1 MSLFKTGRTQSF
13 QYRFFFLPEESIF
26 DITMPESTAPD
37 QTDALAPYLALCA
50 TVVAVAAAAGGHGTL
65 HSGHTLPAFL
75 FALTAL
81 SAVAGLFFIAFGN
94 NGLLGKAVLLTAV
107 LLLSVL
113 VVAIPQHVPY
123 LILLVPL
130 APAAVLFLGGG
141 ATGGIL
147 LLCLLALGLM
157 HGVLV
162 SWNHVALPVLIL
174 GVIVLGTAAVVLT
187 MAILL
192 QRLWSGM
199 PPGPWFPALRDPD
212 TNLMQRRDYL
222 ARAVIAPG
230 TGILVVLRD
239 LATIEADHGLEGA
252 SKVRADIAQRI
263 CAISAPH
270 WVTYQHSQ
278 LSFIL
283 VPPPQP
289 QPQPAQQSDSPLATQ
304 QMAQQLR
311 DALHDATASGEGSG
325 IIEIAVLPP
334 GEPLPPN
341 EVARRL
347 ETALQLRAHQE
358 FAPVAQYDSILDL
371 RRKERRR
378 LAVHLRHAISGHHL
392 TLSYQPIVDALD
404 RQPIALQVQPRW
416 HHNTL
421 GTVEPERFL
430 AVAEEEGMIA
440 TITEWQL
447 AAAWQELRIHPGNEH
462 IAVPIARRH
471 LSDPKFLHHFTEIVE
486 TSGIE
491 ARRIVLEIAE
501 DALNDRA
508 VVRRGVVAALVSTGV
523 TITINHFGTGATNLE
538 QLQQIPARNVK
549 IDQSFA
555 RDLFDTAGELN
566 TRVAP
571 VVEAMVFMARSL
583 GMSVICDGV
592 TREDTAQWLHGVG
605 CDAFQGPLCGRPF
618 TIGQG

>member
-26 DITMPESTAPD
+26 YTTMPESTAPV
-37 QTDALAPYLALCA
+37 QTDAFAPYLALCA

-123 LILLVPL
+123 LILLIPL

-222 ARAVIAPG
+222 ARAVISPG

-263 CAISAPH
+263 GAISAPH
-270 WVTYQHSQ
+270 WDTY
-278 LSFIL
+278 LSL
-283 VPPPQP
+283 
-289 QPQPAQQSDSPLATQ
+289 
-304 QMAQQLR
+304 
-311 DALHDATASGEGSG
+311 
-325 IIEIAVLPP
+325 
-334 GEPLPPN
+334 
-341 EVARRL
+341 
-347 ETALQLRAHQE
+347 
-358 FAPVAQYDSILDL
+358 
-371 RRKERRR
+371 
-378 LAVHLRHAISGHHL
+378 
-392 TLSYQPIVDALD
+392 
-404 RQPIALQVQPRW
+404 
-416 HHNTL
+416 
-421 GTVEPERFL
+421 
-430 AVAEEEGMIA
+430 
-440 TITEWQL
+440 
-447 AAAWQELRIHPGNEH
+447 IH
-462 IAVPIARRH
+462 I
-471 LSDPKFLHHFTEIVE
+471 
-486 TSGIE
+486 
-491 ARRIVLEIAE
+491 
-501 DALNDRA
+501 
-508 VVRRGVVAALVSTGV
+508 
-523 TITINHFGTGATNLE
+523 
-538 QLQQIPARNVK
+538 
-549 IDQSFA
+549 
-555 RDLFDTAGELN
+555 
-566 TRVAP
+566 
-571 VVEAMVFMARSL
+571 
-583 GMSVICDGV
+583 
-592 TREDTAQWLHGVG
+592 
-605 CDAFQGPLCGRPF
+605 
-618 TIGQG
+618 